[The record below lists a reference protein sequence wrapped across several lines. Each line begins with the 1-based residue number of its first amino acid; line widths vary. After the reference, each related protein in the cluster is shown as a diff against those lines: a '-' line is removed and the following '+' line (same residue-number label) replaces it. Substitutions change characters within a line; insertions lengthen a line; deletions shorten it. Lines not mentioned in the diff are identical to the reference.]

1 VPLPVTTSLAD
12 AIAASN
18 PAPAPTPRNARV
30 EHPKGWEPGYVW
42 DGNTGSVT
50 TGPLTERPTTWD
62 AWLIDAGMDPADVEV
77 IEPVNVRG
85 WDGLQAVID
94 PDTKLR
100 VSQVVR
106 MHYYRL
112 NVRRLTSTNT
122 PDLRQL
128 FTSARAARR
137 TGKAAAERPE
147 KVTSATVVLW
157 ADPQT
162 GKVASRGGT
171 TQLIERQQGY
181 LEGIHA
187 YSKAHRNDAA
197 YLFDLGDLV
206 EGFENT
212 SSQAFTNDLS
222 LMDQIDVATTVE
234 LEAVKVL
241 AKTHSSVVMAGV
253 GSNHCRW
260 RAGKNALGLPG
271 DDWGIFALKQIRKAL
286 AMNPDRFGHVS
297 VVWPDKHEETLA
309 VDVAGTIV
317 GLAHGH
323 QANRPEQVPT
333 WWANQTHGGQA
344 IAHADILLTGHFHS
358 LRIQTSGM
366 NPHTGKSKWWFQAP
380 TQDNGSDWY
389 RYRSGFDSDPGLLI
403 FTVDATGWVRD
414 SLTLL

>member
-1 VPLPVTTSLAD
+1 MSIHLAD

-18 PAPAPTPRNARV
+18 PPSQPTPRNAQV
-30 EHPKGWEPGYVW
+30 VHPKGWEPHTSQF
-42 DGNTGSVT
+42 DGT
-50 TGPLTERPTTWD
+50 TGFINLGALDERPTTYD
-62 AWLIDAGMDPADVEV
+62 AYLIDAGMDPHEVEV
-77 IEPVNVRG
+77 IEPVGLRS
-85 WDGLQAVID
+85 WDGMKAVID
-94 PDTKLR
+94 PVTKQR
-100 VSQVVR
+100 VSEVVR

-112 NVRRLTSTNT
+112 QVRRRSSAIV
-122 PDLRQL
+122 PDMRQL
-128 FTSARAARR
+128 FLSARAARK
-137 TGKAAAERPE
+137 TSKAAAERPE
-147 KVTSATVVLW
+147 KVASATVVLW

-171 TQLIERQQGY
+171 AQLIERQQGY
-181 LEGIHA
+181 LEGIEA
-187 YSKAHRNDAA
+187 YSRKHRNDAA

-234 LEAVKVL
+234 LEAVKTL
-241 AKTHSSVVMAGV
+241 ARTHGSVVMAGV

-260 RAGKNALGLPG
+260 RAGKGALGLPG

-286 AMNPDRFGHVS
+286 ALNPDRFGHVS
-297 VVWPDKHEETLA
+297 VLWPDKHEETLA
-309 VDVAGTIV
+309 LDVAGTII

-323 QANRPEQVPT
+323 QANRPEQVPQ

-366 NPHTGKSKWWFQAP
+366 NPITGRSKWWFQAP

-389 RYRSGFDSDPGLLI
+389 RHRSGSDSDPGLLI
-403 FTVDATGWVRD
+403 FTVNEYGWVRD

>member
-1 VPLPVTTSLAD
+1 MPLPMSTLAD

-18 PAPAPTPRNARV
+18 PAPPPTPRNAKV
-30 EHPKGWEPGYVW
+30 EHPKGFEPGYVW
-42 DGNTGSVT
+42 DGNTGTVT

-62 AWLIDAGMDPADVEV
+62 AYLIDAGMNPADVEV

-85 WDGLQAVID
+85 WDALQANID
-94 PDTKLR
+94 PVTGLR
-100 VSQVVR
+100 VSSVVR

-128 FTSARAARR
+128 YLCARAARR
-137 TGKAAAERPE
+137 TAKATAEPPAA
-147 KVTSATVVLW
+147 VTSATVVLW

-171 TQLIERQQGY
+171 PQLIERQQAY

-187 YSKAHRNDAA
+187 YSRTHRNDAA
-197 YLFDLGDLV
+197 YLFDLGD
-206 EGFENT
+206 GFENT

-234 LEAVKVL
+234 LEAVKML
-241 AKTHSSVVMAGV
+241 ATTHKSVVMAGI

-297 VVWPDKHEETLA
+297 VLWPDKHEETLA
-309 VDVAGTIV
+309 LDVAGTII

-323 QANRPEQVPT
+323 QVNRPDQIPQ

-344 IAHADILLTGHFHS
+344 LADADILCTGHFHS
-358 LRIQTSGM
+358 LRIQATGQ
-366 NPHTGKSKWWFQAP
+366 NRHTGRSKWWVQAP

-389 RYRSGFDSDPGLLI
+389 RHKAGSDSNDGVVV
-403 FTVDATGWVRD
+403 FTVGPDGWRD
-414 SLTLL
+414 LEVLS

>member
-1 VPLPVTTSLAD
+1 MPVSTSLAD
-12 AIAASN
+12 AIAATN
-18 PAPAPTPRNARV
+18 PAPQATPRNAAV
-30 EHPKGWEPGYVW
+30 VHPKGWEPGYQW
-42 DGNTGSVT
+42 DGNTGNIT
-50 TGPLTERPTTWD
+50 TGPLAERPTTWD
-62 AWLIDAGMDPADVEV
+62 AWLVDAGMNPADVEV

-85 WDGLQAVID
+85 WDALQANID
-94 PDTKLR
+94 PATGLR
-100 VSQVVR
+100 VSSVVR

-147 KVTSATVVLW
+147 KVASATVVLW

-171 TQLIERQQGY
+171 AQLIERQQGY
-181 LEGIHA
+181 LEGIEA
-187 YSKAHRNDAA
+187 YSRKHRNDAA

-234 LEAVKVL
+234 LEAVKTL
-241 AKTHSSVVMAGV
+241 ARTHGSVIMAGV

-260 RAGKNALGLPG
+260 RSGKGALGLPG

-309 VDVAGTIV
+309 LDVAGTIV

-323 QANRPEQVPT
+323 QVNNPDQIPL
-333 WWANQTHGGQA
+333 WWAKQTHGGQA
-344 IAHADILLTGHFHS
+344 LADADILLTGHFHH
-358 LRIQTSGM
+358 LRIQPTGQ
-366 NPHTGKSKWWFQAP
+366 NRHTGRSKWWLQAP
-380 TQDNGSDWY
+380 TQDNGSDWW
-389 RYRSGFDSDPGLLI
+389 RQGAGGSDSDPGLLI
-403 FTVDATGWVRD
+403 FTVDSTGWIRD